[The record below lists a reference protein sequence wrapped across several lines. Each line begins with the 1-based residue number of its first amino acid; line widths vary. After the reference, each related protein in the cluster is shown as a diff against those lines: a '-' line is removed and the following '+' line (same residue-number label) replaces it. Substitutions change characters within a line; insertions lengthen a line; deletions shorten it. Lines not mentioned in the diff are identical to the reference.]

1 MKEVFAEGK
10 NRKFDNSFVTDNRKA
25 RRKLRKQKEVEIG
38 RKTHAQA
45 VRNVNIKGVGFSR
58 IYVNW
63 LKMKKVIPLKQ
74 KLSLLH

>member
-1 MKEVFAEGK
+1 M
-10 NRKFDNSFVTDNRKA
+10 
-25 RRKLRKQKEVEIG
+25 RKQKEVEIG

-74 KLSLLH
+74 KLSLLHWVLNLHTLTITLKEKDTT